1 MQNEVKKILD
11 LLAEGKINAEQAD
24 KLIDALKY
32 KKKLKKLRI
41 SIEEESGKSLLN
53 IKVPLFLAKF
63 GTKFIPKDIE
73 AKANIGNKK
82 IDLSSINWDEIMD
95 AASYEESGELFYM
108 EADDNDKKIIIR
120 ILVE

>member
-63 GTKFIPKDIE
+63 STKFIPKDIE

-108 EADDNDKKIIIR
+108 EADDNDKKIVIR